1 VAAKTLYARVTLKL
15 CRVLFLANVLIKNL
29 TKRFGTVV
37 AADKVNLEVKDKEF
51 VVLLGPSGCGK
62 TTVLRCIAGL
72 ESPEEGEI
80 YIGDRLV
87 NELEPKERDIAMV
100 FQTYALYPHMTVYQ
114 NLSFPLE
121 NANLP
126 KLQIKEEV
134 EKTAKLL
141 QIESLLDRR
150 PKQLSG
156 GQRQRVALGRAM
168 VRKPQVFLMDEP
180 LSNLDAKLRV
190 YMRAELKKL
199 QKELGVTTIYVTHD
213 QVEAMTMGDR
223 VAILNHGALQ
233 QFGKASDIYFH
244 PVNVFVAGFIGT
256 PPTNFFYCKLIKEE
270 KYVFDAGPFKY
281 PVPESMREK
290 AETWPTSLV
299 LGVRPQDVIVHP
311 KVEDTSD
318 RRKEEAEAAKE
329 GVTLPDEETGKRSR
343 QPLIKA
349 VLEIDEPL
357 GDRQVLDLKMGDYL
371 VKALVLPDFKAEIG
385 DELIVEFPGDKIS
398 VFDKKS
404 GQALL

>member
-1 VAAKTLYARVTLKL
+1 MAK
-15 CRVLFLANVLIKNL
+15 VLIKNL
-29 TKRFGTVV
+29 TKRFGKVV
-37 AADKVNLEVKDKEF
+37 AADKVDLEVKDKEF

-72 ESPEEGEI
+72 ETPEEGEI
-80 YIGDRLV
+80 YIEDRLV

-100 FQTYALYPHMTVYQ
+100 FQTYALYPHMTVFQ
-114 NLSFPLE
+114 NLAFPLE
-121 NANLP
+121 NTNLP

-141 QIESLLDRR
+141 KIEHLLDRR
-150 PKQLSG
+150 PRQLSG

-168 VRKPQVFLMDEP
+168 VRNPQVFLMDEP

-223 VAILNHGALQ
+223 VAILNQGALQ
-233 QFGKASDIYFH
+233 QFGKATDIYFH
-244 PVNVFVAGFIGT
+244 PINVFVAGFIGT
-256 PPTNFFYCKLIKEE
+256 PPTNFFDCTLTKEE
-270 KYVFDAGPFKY
+270 NHFFDAGPFKY

-290 AETWPTSLV
+290 AKKWSSSLV

-311 KVEDTSD
+311 KAQDVLD
-318 RRKEEAEAAKE
+318 RKKEEAEAAKE
-329 GVTLPDEETGKRSR
+329 GVSLPSEKVGKHSQRT
-343 QPLIKA
+343 LIKA
-349 VLEIDEPL
+349 FLEIDEPL
-357 GDRQVLDLKMGDYL
+357 GDRQVLDLKVGDYL

-385 DELIVEFPGDKIS
+385 DELQIEFPSDKIS
-398 VFDKKS
+398 VFDKKT

>member
-1 VAAKTLYARVTLKL
+1 M
-15 CRVLFLANVLIKNL
+15 
-29 TKRFGTVV
+29 
-37 AADKVNLEVKDKEF
+37 AADKVDLEVKDKEF

-72 ESPEEGEI
+72 ETPEEGEI
-80 YIGDRLV
+80 YIEDRLV

-100 FQTYALYPHMTVYQ
+100 FQTYALYPHMTVFQ
-114 NLSFPLE
+114 NLAFPLE
-121 NANLP
+121 NATLP

-141 QIESLLDRR
+141 KIEHLLDRR
-150 PKQLSG
+150 PRQLSG

-168 VRKPQVFLMDEP
+168 VRNPQVFLMDEP

-223 VAILNHGALQ
+223 VAILNQGALQ
-233 QFGKASDIYFH
+233 QFGKATDIYFH
-244 PVNVFVAGFIGT
+244 PINVFVAGFIGT
-256 PPTNFFYCKLIKEE
+256 PPTNFFDCTLSKEE
-270 KYVFDAGPFKY
+270 NHFFDAGPFKY
-281 PVPESMREK
+281 PVPESMRAK
-290 AETWPTSLV
+290 AKKWSSSLV
-299 LGVRPQDVIVHP
+299 LGVRPQDVIVHS
-311 KVEDTSD
+311 KAQDVLD
-318 RRKEEAEAAKE
+318 RKKEEAEAAKE
-329 GVTLPDEETGKRSR
+329 GVSLPSEKVGTHSQRT
-343 QPLIKA
+343 LIKA
-349 VLEIDEPL
+349 FLEIDEPL
-357 GDRQVLDLKMGDYL
+357 GDRQVLDLKVGDYL

-385 DELIVEFPGDKIS
+385 DELQIEFPSDKIS
-398 VFDKKS
+398 VFDKKT